1 MKKAIKNPRKPKY
14 SKPKAILLTGS
25 EELDQMISDLMIK
38 FPMLSKRAAIVRYA
52 LKRLHRKEILNE
64 IDPK

>member
-1 MKKAIKNPRKPKY
+1 MRKSKNLPRKPKY
-14 SKPKAILLTGS
+14 LKPKAILITGS

-38 FPMLSKRAAIVRYA
+38 FPMLNKKAAIVRYA
-52 LKRLHRKEILNE
+52 LKRLHRKEVLNE